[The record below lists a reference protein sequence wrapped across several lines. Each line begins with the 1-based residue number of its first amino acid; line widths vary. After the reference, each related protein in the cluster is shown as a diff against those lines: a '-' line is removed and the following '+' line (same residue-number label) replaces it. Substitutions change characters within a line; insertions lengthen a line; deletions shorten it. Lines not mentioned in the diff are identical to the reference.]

1 MKKKKLYS
9 VLSAAT
15 SLVGIGML
23 LGYSLANG
31 TSKNPLWI
39 GGVLILLG
47 AITFGM
53 TISSREVTELIEDSK
68 K

>member
-1 MKKKKLYS
+1 M
-9 VLSAAT
+9 LSAAT

-31 TSKNPLWI
+31 TSKTPLWV
-39 GGVLILLG
+39 GGILILLG
-47 AITFGM
+47 AVTLGM
-53 TISSREVTELIEDSK
+53 TISSREVTDIIQDSK

>member
-31 TSKNPLWI
+31 TSKTPLWV
-39 GGVLILLG
+39 GGILILLG
-47 AITFGM
+47 AVTFGM
-53 TISSREVTELIEDSK
+53 TISSRDVTERIEKSNK
-68 K
+68 

>member
-15 SLVGIGML
+15 SLVGVGML

-31 TSKNPLWI
+31 TSKTPLWV
-39 GGVLILLG
+39 GGILILAG
-47 AITFGM
+47 AVTLGM
-53 TISSREVTELIEDSK
+53 TISSRDVTELIEDSK

>member
-1 MKKKKLYS
+1 MKKKKLYT
-9 VLSAAT
+9 VLSAIT

-31 TSKNPLWI
+31 TTKTPLWV

-47 AITFGM
+47 AVTFGM
-53 TISSREVTELIEDSK
+53 TISSREATELVETK
-68 K
+68 NK